1 MTYIKIPTLV
11 FMMLAALA
19 HSQVVLAQDVDLDQK
34 ADLLLITGT
43 VSTPSTPKTAN
54 DYCESFHDV
63 ASEARFGW
71 QVFKLKELQDEVA
84 KATDKLESERQELQ
98 QWVERRDQFINR
110 ANEQLTAIYQK
121 MKPDVAAGHISALDD
136 ETASALLLKL
146 QPRVTS
152 LIFNEMTAARAAQL
166 VSLISGASKY
176 ASVSEK
182 KNK

>member
-1 MTYIKIPTLV
+1 MTFATTPT
-11 FMMLAALA
+11 FIYTMLAAFA
-19 HSQVVLAQDVDLDQK
+19 CSHAVLAQDAGLNQK

-43 VSTPSTPKTAN
+43 VSTPSSPKSAN
-54 DYCESFHDV
+54 DYCENFTDI
-63 ASEARFGW
+63 AAEARFGW
-71 QVFKLKELQDEVA
+71 QASRLKKLQDDVS
-84 KATDKLESERQELQ
+84 KATDKLESERQKLQ
-98 QWVERRDQFINR
+98 QWVERRDQFIDR
-110 ANEQLTAIYQK
+110 ANERLTAIYQK

-152 LIFNEMTAARAAQL
+152 LIFNEMTAERASRL

-182 KNK
+182 KAK

>member
-1 MTYIKIPTLV
+1 MTYIKTATFV
-11 FMMLAALA
+11 FIMLAALV
-19 HSQVVLAQDVDLDQK
+19 HSQVLPAQDTGIEQE

-43 VSTPSTPKTAN
+43 VSTPSSLKSAN

-71 QVFKLKELQDEVA
+71 QVSELKKLQDDVS

-98 QWVERRDQFINR
+98 QWVERRDRFVNR
-110 ANEQLTAIYQK
+110 ANERLTAIFQK

-146 QPRVTS
+146 KPRVIS
-152 LIFNEMTAARAAQL
+152 LIFNEMAAARAARL
-166 VSLISGASKY
+166 VSLVSGASKY
-176 ASVSEK
+176 APVSK
-182 KNK
+182 KKTK

>member
-1 MTYIKIPTLV
+1 MKFTTTPIFIFT
-11 FMMLAALA
+11 MLAAFA
-19 HSQVVLAQDVDLDQK
+19 CPHAALAQDDGLNQK
-34 ADLLLITGT
+34 ADLLLITGS
-43 VSTPSTPKTAN
+43 VSTPSSPKSAN

-63 ASEARFGW
+63 AAEARFGW
-71 QVFKLKELQDEVA
+71 QVSKLKELQDDVS

-98 QWVERRDQFINR
+98 QWVERRDQFITR
-110 ANEQLTAIYQK
+110 ANDRLTAIYQK

-166 VSLISGASKY
+166 VSLINGASKY

-182 KNK
+182 KTK

>member
-1 MTYIKIPTLV
+1 MTYIKIPMLA
-11 FMMLAALA
+11 FMLAAMLA
-19 HSQVVLAQDVDLDQK
+19 NSQVTRAQEAGVEPES
-34 ADLLLITGT
+34 DLLLITGS
-43 VSTPSTPKTAN
+43 VSTPGMPKTAT
-54 DYCESFHDV
+54 DYCESFRDV

-71 QVFKLKELQDEVA
+71 QASKLEELQNEVA

-98 QWVERRDQFINR
+98 RWVDRRDRFISR
-110 ANEQLTAIYQK
+110 ANEQLIAIYQK
-121 MKPDVAAGHISALDD
+121 MKPDVAAGHISELDD

-152 LIFNEMTAARAAQL
+152 LIFNEMTAARAARL

-182 KNK
+182 KTK

>member
-1 MTYIKIPTLV
+1 MTFIKTPAFIFT
-11 FMMLAALA
+11 MLAALA
-19 HSQVVLAQDVDLDQK
+19 YSQVVLAQDAGLDQK
-34 ADLLLITGT
+34 VDLLLITGT
-43 VSTPSTPKTAN
+43 VATPSSPKTAN

-63 ASEARFGW
+63 AAEARFGW
-71 QVFKLKELQDEVA
+71 QVSKLKKLQDDVT
-84 KATDKLESERQELQ
+84 KATDKLEGERQELQ
-98 QWVERRDQFINR
+98 QWVERRDQFVNR
-110 ANEQLTAIYQK
+110 ANERLTAIYQK

-152 LIFNEMTAARAAQL
+152 LIFNEMPAARAAQL

-182 KNK
+182 NTK